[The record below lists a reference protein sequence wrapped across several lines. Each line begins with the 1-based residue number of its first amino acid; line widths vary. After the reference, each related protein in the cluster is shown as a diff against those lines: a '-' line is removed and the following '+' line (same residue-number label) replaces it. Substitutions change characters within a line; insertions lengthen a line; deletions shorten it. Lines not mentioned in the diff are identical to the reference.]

1 MLQVSDITVNIDLQ
15 FIHAFALIIL
25 EQILNWFRIV
35 AIVTADFSMQE
46 LLILSNDQDKSPGT
60 LQRHIV
66 VYPI

>member
-25 EQILNWFRIV
+25 EPILNWFRIV